1 MCVCVCVCAEWWLRL
16 RLALFLFHCWC
27 CNSMTWCHLYSIAV
41 CVCAGSYQ
49 LLLPTVYHATVCI
62 RFEWNANVN
71 ARRLTVSL
79 SFEYVN
85 TYLIWNLLLS
95 LPCSVLMFYVIYWAK
110 INRFYVCCC
119 QIALDARHQKKRI
132 LFLVLA
138 CKWRKKW
145 SDLFFHFNLILTLKK
160 VCAIVTE
167 MRSFIMVQAIWH
179 VEFLSSYYESII

>member
-119 QIALDARHQKKRI
+119 QMNSVICSRCAPPEKKDSLLGI
-132 LFLVLA
+132 GMQME
-138 CKWRKKW
+138 KKMERFIFSLQLN
-145 SDLFFHFNLILTLKK
+145 SDF
-160 VCAIVTE
+160 E
-167 MRSFIMVQAIWH
+167 ESMRNRNRNA
-179 VEFLSSYYESII
+179 